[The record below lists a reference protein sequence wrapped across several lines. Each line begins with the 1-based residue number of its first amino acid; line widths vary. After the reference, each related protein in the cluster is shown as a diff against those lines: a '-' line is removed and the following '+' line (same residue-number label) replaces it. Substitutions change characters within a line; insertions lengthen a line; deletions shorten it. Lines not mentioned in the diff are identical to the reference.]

1 MLSAIEMRPALL
13 FALIWLGWLI
23 SWMVAA
29 LWSNR
34 TEKRLVK
41 LGGPRLPNSHC
52 CWCNSVVAFD
62 RPARGSRT
70 NLARGIYGRVP
81 PRRSNPGGD
90 PIRLVGANSSRTSL
104 VLGSD
109 PQAKPSRS
117 RQRSVRSRSSS
128 DLHRAVGLRSRDDDR
143 PGNTNCPGRL
153 DTGRSGGLDKGT
165 RRGTFP
171 RGRTRTERLRVLSA
185 PCADAAALRVTQS
198 WGSPGMALKLATP
211 TRRNSTTVRPT
222 PYNFGRPD
230 DQ

>member
-1 MLSAIEMRPALL
+1 MDGGRALVQSHRETPRR
-13 FALIWLGWLI
+13 LGD
-23 SWMVAA
+23 
-29 LWSNR
+29 
-34 TEKRLVK
+34 
-41 LGGPRLPNSHC
+41 PRLPNSHC

-117 RQRSVRSRSSS
+117 GQRSVRSRSSS

-143 PGNTNCPGRL
+143 PSNTNCPGRL
-153 DTGRSGGLDKGT
+153 DTGHSRAWIKARAEERFLAAELEPNAYASY
-165 RRGTFP
+165 
-171 RGRTRTERLRVLSA
+171 RLRVPMLL
-185 PCADAAALRVTQS
+185 PFV
-198 WGSPGMALKLATP
+198 
-211 TRRNSTTVRPT
+211 
-222 PYNFGRPD
+222 
-230 DQ
+230 